1 VLALDGLLVGTII
14 SAHPTSRLVG
24 LLPLMASVLT
34 FLMVI
39 EERKWTIRWKG
50 RIERLKMYDRTRG
63 FGRFY
68 FEESGFLKFPLE
80 YLFSALMLFVGLGLL
95 TYAVFLFTG
104 IQLV

>member
-1 VLALDGLLVGTII
+1 
-14 SAHPTSRLVG
+14 
-24 LLPLMASVLT
+24 
-34 FLMVI
+34 
-39 EERKWTIRWKG
+39 
-50 RIERLKMYDRTRG
+50 MYDRTRG

-95 TYAVFLFTG
+95 TYAVFLFIG